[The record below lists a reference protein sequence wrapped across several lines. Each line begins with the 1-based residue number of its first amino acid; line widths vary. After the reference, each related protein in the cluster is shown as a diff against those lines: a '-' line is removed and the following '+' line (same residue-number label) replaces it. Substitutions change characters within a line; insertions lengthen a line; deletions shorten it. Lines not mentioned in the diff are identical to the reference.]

1 MAETERRGDAR
12 VGRRAPS
19 GGVRGDALGSHACG
33 RHVRC
38 SAQVLQ
44 APQAGTHQ
52 HIVSVGSPRVR
63 GDRGQDKE
71 RAGDTPW
78 VTQGGEPGEE
88 QGGGPRELQENGT
101 VFLEGGRDRL
111 CWPRPSE
118 AQCCLPLGSQSQ
130 QAQGQAGGS
139 TTGGLGG
146 PGVLSR
152 VVGVVGQGGPWGMS
166 SDRSSWAG
174 RPSRRMWA
182 WDLQPQGQEK

>member
-101 VFLEGGRDRL
+101 DCADPARQK
-111 CWPRPSE
+111 PS
-118 AQCCLPLGSQSQ
+118 AACLLGHSHSRR
-130 QAQGQAGGS
+130 QGQAGGS

>member
-12 VGRRAPS
+12 VGRRALS

-101 VFLEGGRDRL
+101 VFLEGSRDRL
-111 CWPRPSE
+111 SWPRPSE

-130 QAQGQAGGS
+130 QAAG
-139 TTGGLGG
+139 TGRWKHHRWLRG
-146 PGVLSR
+146 PGGAEQSS
-152 VVGVVGQGGPWGMS
+152 GCCGPRWTLG
-166 SDRSSWAG
+166 DE
-174 RPSRRMWA
+174 
-182 WDLQPQGQEK
+182 Q